1 MAKAPGTGQST
12 ERSTGQGIE
21 QGFHEGIEQGIV
33 EGIEQGFDEGIEQG
47 FDEGI
52 EQGIDE
58 GIEQGFHE
66 GIEQGFDEGIEQGL
80 QWLGILEQLEA
91 GVNAP
96 GPGES
101 LYGVRR
107 QDASADATVAAER
120 ESAVQTANNAT
131 PWLPLADPG
140 PIPAGLI
147 GRAHRLL
154 AAQHDAVERL
164 EAQLH
169 ETARHLAAVQSV
181 PETIPTGRPVF
192 LDVTG

>member
-21 QGFHEGIEQGIV
+21 QGFHEGIEQG
-33 EGIEQGFDEGIEQG
+33 FDEGIVQG
-47 FDEGI
+47 IHQGI
-52 EQGIDE
+52 E
-58 GIEQGFHE
+58 H
-66 GIEQGFDEGIEQGL
+66 GL

-96 GPGES
+96 VPGES

-147 GRAHRLL
+147 GRARRLL